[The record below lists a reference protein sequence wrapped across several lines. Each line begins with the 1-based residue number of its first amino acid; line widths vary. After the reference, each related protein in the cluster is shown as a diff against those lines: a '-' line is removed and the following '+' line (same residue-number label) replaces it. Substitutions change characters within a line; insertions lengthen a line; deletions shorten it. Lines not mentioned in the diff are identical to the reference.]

1 MLPERDATLLR
12 DMRDQA
18 RLAIDVTVGRTRDE
32 MATDPLLPLALE
44 RLIAVI
50 GEAASQVTEGTRAW
64 LVTLPW
70 RQMIAMRNRLIHAY
84 WTVDHGVVWDTVR
97 DDLPGL
103 VAELERIL
111 TDHAEPPNGDA

>member
-18 RLAIDVTVGRTRDE
+18 RLALEVTEDRTRDE
-32 MATDPLLPLALE
+32 LATDPLLPLALE
-44 RLIAVI
+44 RIITVI
-50 GEAASQVTEGTRAW
+50 GEAAGHVTPETRAS

-70 RQMIAMRNRLIHAY
+70 RQMVDMRNRLIHGY
-84 WTVDHGVVWDTVR
+84 WDIDRGVVWDTVR

-111 TDHAEPPNGDA
+111 ADHTEPPSGDT